1 MDGSNRYTMVDSK
14 IVYPYGITVDLA
26 SQKVY
31 WVDKFLDSIERIDYD
46 KKNRR
51 TIHRGV
57 CTIIIIIYISSY
69 TN

>member
-1 MDGSNRYTMVDSK
+1 MDGSEREALVSNK
-14 IVYPYGITVDLA
+14 IVYPYGIAVDLA

-46 KKNRR
+46 GKNRR

-57 CTIIIIIYISSY
+57 SRNHSVF
-69 TN
+69 